1 MGPRFGGDDR
11 GDVTEELERFRND
24 LARIRPGG
32 PILLAVSGG
41 PDSMAMLILAHAARI
56 DGVSVATVDHRLRTE
71 AVAEAA
77 MVAAYCAGHGVPHA
91 TLVPDAP
98 IEGASVQARA
108 RHARYAL
115 LADHA
120 RAIGA
125 AGIATAH
132 HADDQA
138 ETFLMRAARGAG
150 LAGLAG
156 VRANTRIAGIPVVRP
171 LLEWRRAELRAIV
184 RRAET
189 PFVDDPA
196 NHDPRHDRT
205 RFRALIES
213 NEWLDVPRLARSA
226 MALADA
232 DADLRATTD
241 WLWATHAHGTDDLRL
256 DVEGVPREL
265 RRRLARRAIGT
276 VRAAAAIEAPDWSDA
291 ANIEPLLDALERGG
305 QATQAGL
312 LASAR
317 GETWRFRA
325 APPRRPH

>member
-1 MGPRFGGDDR
+1 MTSDSD
-11 GDVTEELERFRND
+11 RFRTD
-24 LARIRPGG
+24 LARVRPDG

-41 PDSMAMLILAHAARI
+41 PDSMAMLTMAHDAGI
-56 DGVSVATVDHRLRTE
+56 DGVTVATVDHRLRPE
-71 AVAEAA
+71 GAIEAA
-77 MVAAYCAGHGVPHA
+77 MVAVHCVSLGLPHA
-91 TLVPDAP
+91 TLSPDAP
-98 IEGASVQARA
+98 IEGASVQAQA

-125 AGIATAH
+125 ACVATAH

-156 VRANTRIAGIPVVRP
+156 VRGSNRIAGARIVRP

-205 RFRALIES
+205 RFRELIEA

-226 MALADA
+226 RALADA
-232 DADLRATTD
+232 DADLRAATD

-256 DVEGVPREL
+256 IVEGVPREL

-276 VRAAAAIEAPDWSDA
+276 VRAAAAIAAPDWSDA